1 MRELTQFS
9 LMKLTFL
16 GTRGEIDGRTPLHH
30 RHTAT
35 EVSYRGRRVMLDA
48 GMDWLEKLHE
58 LGPAAVVV
66 THAHPDHAWGLRLGA
81 PCPVWATDPTWKL
94 MDGWPLPDAHRVE
107 PRQPFV
113 VEGITFEA
121 FPVEHSIRCP
131 AVGYRITAGETSV
144 FYAPDVVHIPER
156 EAALRGCALYVGD
169 GATLVRSFVRK
180 RGDQLV
186 GHAPVRTQLGWCAK
200 EGVPRMVV
208 THCGTEIV
216 EGDPAQVD
224 ARLEELGRERGV
236 RVELA
241 HDGLE
246 LVVR

>member
-1 MRELTQFS
+1 ME
-9 LMKLTFL
+9 
-16 GTRGEIDGRTPLHH
+16 
-30 RHTAT
+30 
-35 EVSYRGRRVMLDA
+35 
-48 GMDWLEKLHE
+48 
-58 LGPAAVVV
+58 
-66 THAHPDHAWGLRLGA
+66 
-81 PCPVWATDPTWKL
+81 
-94 MDGWPLPDAHRVE
+94 GWPLPDGHLVE
-107 PRQPFV
+107 PRRPFE

-131 AVGYRITAGETSV
+131 AVGYRITAGDVTV

-169 GATLVRSFVRK
+169 GATLVKSFVRK

-216 EGDPAQVD
+216 TGDAAEID
-224 ARLEELGRERGV
+224 AKLGELGRERGV

-241 HDGLE
+241 HDGME
-246 LVVR
+246 LVLR